1 MTHPTPSSK
10 LARTCLAC
18 LVGLTLSQSAGAW
31 TWTNLSN
38 PNWDISLT
46 DAGYSDY
53 LLDHTP
59 GFEGREYLSGEWGAA
74 IGYSKGGTTVTP
86 TWLEPVF
93 SFPDWQT
100 NSNFVVDSGMTITGY
115 NADNLP
121 IASSVLSN
129 GDLRIT
135 QRVEIVDTLIGTPMG
150 TSAASAG
157 GAGSALMSN
166 RYVML
171 QSYSVQNISSATIDN
186 VQLFQLLHGLNSQ
199 FGVYDNRIYSGPL
212 SNYQYDITLG
222 GVDPSS
228 VGGQI
233 DYISFH
239 SSVAPTAFEIGRF
252 GVEGVD
258 DHATTGK
265 PSVGTHVS
273 IEGNSLNNV
282 DGYAPPERWV
292 AGAQRWDMGPI
303 GAGET
308 RSMDVMLT
316 ILTGWQVSSSD
327 NSGSVNGGSS
337 NIGGIDFEFLDD
349 HSDGQFFVSYDI
361 EDMDGIAEMVALG
374 EFGTPTFQTPGDQLQ
389 IFEVEFEGT
398 FSGLLKL
405 TFAYDAGLL
414 TPGFDE
420 EALHVFHWID
430 DEWVDL
436 EGEVDS
442 TNHTITAYTDR
453 LSPFAIAAVPEPE
466 TYAML
471 LAGLGLVGIVIR
483 RRKQFGV

>member
-1 MTHPTPSSK
+1 MPHLTPSAK
-10 LARTCLAC
+10 LASTCLAC
-18 LVGLTLSQSAGAW
+18 LVGLALSQSAVADW
-31 TWTNLSN
+31 NWTNLSN

-74 IGYSKGGTTVTP
+74 IGYTKGASTVTP
-86 TWLEPVF
+86 TWLEPMF

-100 NSNFVVDSGMTITGY
+100 NSNFVTETPMAITGY

-121 IASSVLSN
+121 MARSVLNN

-135 QRVEIVDTLIGTPMG
+135 QTIEIVDTQIGTPMG
-150 TSAASAG
+150 TSAASSG
-157 GAGSALMSN
+157 GAGSSRMSN

-171 QSYSVQNISSATIDN
+171 QSYSVENISGVTIDN
-186 VQLFQLLHGLNSQ
+186 VQLFQLLHGLHSQ
-199 FGVYDNRIYSGPL
+199 SGVYDNRNYSGPL
-212 SNYQYDITLG
+212 SNYQYDVTLG
-222 GVDPSS
+222 GVDPYSS
-228 VGGQI
+228 GGQI

-239 SSVAPTAFEIGRF
+239 SSVAPTAFEIGRY
-252 GVEGVD
+252 GIEGID

-265 PSVGTHVS
+265 PSEGTHLS

-282 DGYAPPERWV
+282 DSFTPADRWV
-292 AGAQRWDMGPI
+292 AGAERWDMGPI
-303 GAGET
+303 NAGET
-308 RSMDVMLT
+308 RSMNVMLS
-316 ILTGWQVSSSD
+316 ILTGWQVDSGTD
-327 NSGSVNGGSS
+327 SGSVNGGATSP
-337 NIGGIDFEFLDD
+337 GGIDYEFLGD

-361 EDMDGIAEMVALG
+361 EDMDGIAEMVDLG
-374 EFGTPTFQTPGDQLQ
+374 EFGVPTFQTPGDQLQ

-398 FSGLLKL
+398 FDTLKL

-420 EALHVFHWID
+420 EDLHVFHWIG

-436 EGEVDS
+436 GGTVDT
-442 TNHTITAYTDR
+442 TNHTITAFTTD

-471 LAGLGLVGIVIR
+471 LAGLGLVGVAAR
-483 RRKQFGV
+483 RRKSSGA

>member
-1 MTHPTPSSK
+1 MSQHTPSAQFK
-10 LARTCLAC
+10 GLCLA
-18 LVGLTLSQSAGAW
+18 GLASLIWAQSATADW

-59 GFEGREYLSGEWGAA
+59 GFVGREYLSGEWGAA

-86 TWLEPVF
+86 TWLEPMF
-93 SFPDWQT
+93 SFPDWPT
-100 NSNFVVDSGMTITGY
+100 NSNYAVESGMAITGY

-121 IASSVLSN
+121 IARSVLSN

-135 QRVEIVDTLIGTPMG
+135 QTIEIVDTLIGTPMG
-150 TSAASAG
+150 ISAASAG
-157 GAGSALMSN
+157 GTGSALMSN

-171 QSYSVQNISSATIDN
+171 QSYSIENISNTTIDN

-199 FGVYDNRIYSGPL
+199 FGVYDNRSYSGPL
-212 SNYQYDITLG
+212 SSYQYDITLG
-222 GVDPSS
+222 GVDPYST
-228 VGGQI
+228 GGQI
-233 DYISFH
+233 DYISLH
-239 SSVAPTAFEIGRF
+239 SSVAPSAFEIGRF
-252 GVEGVD
+252 GVEGTD
-258 DHATTGK
+258 DHVTGK
-265 PSVGTHVS
+265 PSVGTHLS
-273 IEGNSLNNV
+273 IEANDLNNV
-282 DGYAPPERWV
+282 DSFAPTAPWV

-303 GAGET
+303 NAGET

-316 ILTGWQVSSSD
+316 ILTGWQVDASVD
-327 NSGSVNGGSS
+327 TGSANGGAASV
-337 NIGGIDFEFLDD
+337 GGIDYEFLDE

-361 EDMDGIAEMVALG
+361 EDLESIGEMVDLG
-374 EFGTPTFQTPGDQLQ
+374 EFGTPTFQFPGDKLQL
-389 IFEVEFEGT
+389 FEVEFEGT

-414 TPGFDE
+414 DPGFDE
-420 EALHVFHWID
+420 EALHVFHWSD
-430 DEWVDL
+430 GEWLDL
-436 EGEVDS
+436 DGEVDS
-442 TNHTITAYTDR
+442 TNHTITVYTDT

-471 LAGLGLVGIVIR
+471 LAGLALVGAAT
-483 RRKQFGV
+483 RKRKKSAR